1 MDTSPAPPEVKRT
14 GGKWLD
20 LMLALSAIFVSMCSL
35 FLAYNSSNSMERLVQ
50 ANSMPFIQLESGNA
64 TDEGEPGVLGF
75 AARNAGTG
83 PARVHSFEYIVD
95 GLPVPR
101 RGYAT
106 INILRAC
113 CESELN
119 AALAAANGNVLA
131 AIDADLTSPVANTF
145 FAPGDEVTA
154 WAWRRTEINVSLW
167 EAVDQARQSGRM
179 GMRACYCSLFDEC
192 WIAETGA
199 FPPRPVNECPTP
211 APQSPA
217 PDAQ

>member
-1 MDTSPAPPEVKRT
+1 MDTSPEPPELKRT

-83 PARVHSFEYIVD
+83 PARVHSFQYIVD
-95 GLPVPR
+95 GQIVPR
-101 RGYAT
+101 RGYVTA
-106 INILRAC
+106 NILRAC
-113 CESELN
+113 CEAELD
-119 AALAAANGNVLA
+119 AALAAANGDVLA

-145 FAPGDEVTA
+145 FAADDEVTA
-154 WAWRRTEINVSLW
+154 WSWRRTPVNATLW
-167 EAVDQARQSGRM
+167 NAVDQARQAGRI
-179 GMRACYCSLFDEC
+179 GMRACYCSLFDDC
-192 WIAETGA
+192 WIAETGT
-199 FPPRPVNECPTP
+199 FPPRPVNQCTP
-211 APQSPA
+211 PAQQSPA
-217 PDAQ
+217 PSP